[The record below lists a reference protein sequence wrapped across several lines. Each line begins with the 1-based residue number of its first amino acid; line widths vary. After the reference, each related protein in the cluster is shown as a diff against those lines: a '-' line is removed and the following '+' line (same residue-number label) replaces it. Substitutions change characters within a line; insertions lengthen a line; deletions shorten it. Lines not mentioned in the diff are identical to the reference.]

1 MKMGTTG
8 GKSISVGN
16 RNLNPPQWVDFD
28 WEDPKH
34 GHQAKG
40 EVTVI
45 RPEGTSGELA
55 AGLWRTGHG
64 IVGCEAD
71 GSCTIRYS
79 APLGDETMVLLEG
92 SALITETA
100 TGKQH
105 RVAAG
110 TILSHPKGVDLLW
123 QIDRPFLKKF
133 WVMWNS
139 APKGATE
146 HGLYVANINDNASRW
161 QPFVWSSDSAGG
173 PTAGEFHVVRGQGST
188 GTYRCGLWRSGV
200 GIAGCLADGSAS
212 FSHCSPH
219 GDETLVL
226 LEGQAHLLNEE
237 TGEEYVL
244 QAGDIVGLPEGLPVK
259 WTSKGPFLKKF
270 SVFTRG

>member
-45 RPEGTSGELA
+45 RAEGTSGELA
-55 AGLWRTGHG
+55 AGLWRTGHE

-79 APLGDETMVLLEG
+79 APL
-92 SALITETA
+92 
-100 TGKQH
+100 
-105 RVAAG
+105 
-110 TILSHPKGVDLLW
+110 
-123 QIDRPFLKKF
+123 
-133 WVMWNS
+133 
-139 APKGATE
+139 
-146 HGLYVANINDNASRW
+146 
-161 QPFVWSSDSAGG
+161 
-173 PTAGEFHVVRGQGST
+173 
-188 GTYRCGLWRSGV
+188 
-200 GIAGCLADGSAS
+200 
-212 FSHCSPH
+212 